1 MHIMYLQDGDGEGLI
16 LNRCFF
22 SWMALVLQLVGF
34 DCFWQAHGRALVESS
49 TDYQADNS
57 RSDLSDI
64 LEEEEEDLYSE
75 HSAAQARG
83 YAIGSNRVK
92 ECRPCALRSLFSR
105 FALR

>member
-1 MHIMYLQDGDGEGLI
+1 MTTEWLLVKLIVGGVHKEFSSMAELRFVGL
-16 LNRCFF
+16 
-22 SWMALVLQLVGF
+22 

-49 TDYQADNS
+49 TDYHADNS

-92 ECRPCALRSLFSR
+92 ECRP
-105 FALR
+105 